1 MSSRGIE
8 LTLPDL
14 PEVPIRLGPASGP
27 PSDGP
32 GPRPESRWL
41 DRLRDALETSLPL
54 LLMAA
59 LALGSWWLVRQV
71 PKPPAAREAGAARSD
86 PDYTMRRFTVQR
98 YAADGRL
105 KLRID
110 GRELRHLPD
119 VDRLD
124 IDDVTIRAYAPDGR
138 EALAVARQA
147 RARGDG
153 SEVEL
158 LGGAKVTGRAPDGT
172 PVEIESEFLHLFIKA
187 ERVSTPRPVR
197 VRHGA
202 SQVNAGGLEYD
213 QRSGRLELQGAMR
226 AVFAGDRVAAT
237 PQPSE
242 R

>member
-1 MSSRGIE
+1 
-8 LTLPDL
+8 
-14 PEVPIRLGPASGP
+14 
-27 PSDGP
+27 
-32 GPRPESRWL
+32 
-41 DRLRDALETSLPL
+41 
-54 LLMAA
+54 MAA

-71 PKPPAAREAGAARSD
+71 PKPPVPREAGAPRTE

-138 EALAVARQA
+138 EAVAVARQA

-172 PVEIESEFLHLFIKA
+172 PVEIESEFLHLFLKA
-187 ERVSTPRPVR
+187 ERVSTPKDVR

-202 SQVNAGGLEYD
+202 SQVSAGGLEYD
-213 QRSGRLELQGAMR
+213 QRAGRLELQGAMR
-226 AVFAGDRVAAT
+226 AVFEGERPAPPARAAR
-237 PQPSE
+237 P
-242 R
+242 